1 MALDYW
7 VEFFDDLQNVKGRSK
22 NTVQA
27 YRRDLELY
35 EEFKNRHKDIS
46 FIFEFLKKHNLS
58 TRSQARVISSVRTY
72 LKFLESKGEKV
83 DDLRQLK
90 PPKVKVNL
98 PKVVSLTEYRKLH
111 QACVVENKYKAARNQ
126 LTLLLLFGLGVRVTE
141 LVGLNLTDFN
151 ETDAW
156 LKVLGKGGKERIIP
170 LTDNLLNELN
180 AYLQTAR
187 PELAGENEKS
197 ILVNDRGKRPS
208 RVDVWRWLS
217 AWSASAGFEDTIN
230 PHRFR
235 HGCATALLEGGAD
248 LRSIQMLLGHS
259 SLQTTQIYTSVSTK
273 ALKKQVNSHHPL
285 GSGKKT
291 D

>member
-156 LKVLGKGGKERIIP
+156 LKVLGKGGKERLIP

-259 SLQTTQIYTSVSTK
+259 SLQTTQIYT
-273 ALKKQVNSHHPL
+273 LIYF
-285 GSGKKT
+285 